1 MQNSNYKKVLTN
13 FIREA
18 KKRGF
23 QDYEIRKPLLEKGW
37 PEDEINSVF
46 VSLNKGKSR
55 TEKESCKDKVII
67 YLEPKVL
74 TILQKRAK
82 KNLFS
87 LSEQVEDILRR
98 SCMNKFNN
106 KSNKNENLDDLLIS
120 IFSRKK
126 K

>member
-1 MQNSNYKKVLTN
+1 MQNLPKNLIS
-13 FIREA
+13 FIKEA
-18 KKRGF
+18 RKRGF

-37 PEDEINSVF
+37 PEDEVNSAFVF
-46 VSLNKGKSR
+46 LNKGKAR
-55 TEKESCKDKVII
+55 TEKEDYKDKVTI

-74 TILQKRAK
+74 AILQKRAK

-98 SCMNKFNN
+98 SCMNNFNN
-106 KSNKNENLDDLLIS
+106 KNKKDEKLDDLLIS